1 MEVSVSIDGGFMKH
15 LILFASVVLAIC
27 FAGTEGAAIA
37 TQSPYVIHPGD
48 QLLVSVYGESA
59 LTQTVSVLPDGYVE
73 LPLVGRVHVAGRTTE
88 AAREMLAR
96 ALRQYIRNPLVTVEV
111 ATQGQINALVLGD
124 VKSPGK
130 YALRSNAK
138 LSDAIAAAGGLDS
151 SVDGDL
157 PTARVQ
163 NDGGPVETASLQ
175 GLLRDGDATQD
186 VALADEAVVYV
197 QSREPFS
204 VEVIG
209 AVDHPGD
216 VLLHAGDRLSIA
228 VAKAGNSAA
237 AQSDLSHVYV
247 SHKNPTGGNSTQE
260 IDMYAALEHG
270 NLAGDP
276 KLQKGDVV
284 FVPQARKP
292 GTSGSSILNFIRLV
306 LGI

>member
-1 MEVSVSIDGGFMKH
+1 MKRLVSLTS
-15 LILFASVVLAIC
+15 LVLAIC
-27 FAGTEGAAIA
+27 LAGADVAAIA
-37 TQSPYVIHPGD
+37 AESTYVVHPGD
-48 QLLVSVYGESA
+48 QLLISVYGESA
-59 LTQTVSVLPDGYVE
+59 LTQTVNVLPDGCIE
-73 LPLVGRVHVAGRTTE
+73 FPLVGRVHVSGRTTE
-88 AAREMLAR
+88 AAREALAR
-96 ALRQYIRNPLVTVEV
+96 ELQRYIRNPLVSLEV

-151 SVDGDL
+151 SVQGDL
-157 PTARVQ
+157 PIARVK
-163 NDGGPVETASLQ
+163 NDGAPVQMASLQ
-175 GLLRDGDATQD
+175 ALLRDGDATQD
-186 VALADEAVVYV
+186 VALSDEAVVYV

-237 AQSDLSHVYV
+237 AQSDLSHVYI
-247 SHKNPTGGNSTQE
+247 SHKDSAGGNTTQE
-260 IDMYAALEHG
+260 VDMYAALEHG
-270 NLAGDP
+270 NLVGDP
-276 KLQKGDVV
+276 KLQTGDVV
-284 FVPQARKP
+284 FVPQAKKP
-292 GTSGSSILNFIRLV
+292 GTSGSSILNFIRLI

>member
-1 MEVSVSIDGGFMKH
+1 MKR
-15 LILFASVVLAIC
+15 LIPLASLVLAIC
-27 FAGTEGAAIA
+27 FAGAAGAAIA
-37 TQSPYVIHPGD
+37 AESTYVIHPGD

-59 LTQTVSVLPDGYVE
+59 LMQTVSVLPDGYVE
-73 LPLVGRVHVAGRTTE
+73 FPLVGRVHVAGRTTQ
-88 AAREMLAR
+88 AARQTFAR

-111 ATQGQINALVLGD
+111 ATQGQINVLVLGD

-138 LSDAIAAAGGLDS
+138 LSDAIAAAGGLDG
-151 SVDGDL
+151 SVQGDL
-157 PTARVQ
+157 PIARVQ
-163 NDGGPVETASLQ
+163 NDGASVEIASLQ

-186 VALADEAVVYV
+186 IRLSDEAVVYL

-237 AQSDLSHVYV
+237 AQSDLSHVYI
-247 SHKNPTGGNSTQE
+247 SHKDSAGANTTQE
-260 IDMYAALEHG
+260 IDMYAALERG

-284 FVPQARKP
+284 FVPQTKTP
-292 GTSGSSILNFIRLV
+292 GTSGSSILNFIRLI